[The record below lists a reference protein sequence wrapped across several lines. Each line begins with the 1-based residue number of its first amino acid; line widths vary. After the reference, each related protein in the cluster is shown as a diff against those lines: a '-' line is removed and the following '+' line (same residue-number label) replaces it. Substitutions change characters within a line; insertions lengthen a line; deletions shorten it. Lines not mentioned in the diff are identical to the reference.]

1 MPAFAPSPALRRL
14 LEKRLDTFEKLEIV
28 LALRD
33 ADNRELKIEQL
44 ARELQIGSDVLRRI
58 VTALVGTGLVEETG
72 GDTVRLAAN
81 GSELPVLEE
90 ASKLYLEDRTQI
102 VALFSSIALDRIRG
116 MAARSFAD
124 AFKIGKKKGD
134 DHG

>member
-14 LEKRLDTFEKLEIV
+14 LEKRLDSFEKLEIV

-33 ADNRELKIEQL
+33 AENHELTIEQL

-58 VTALVGTGLVEETG
+58 TTALVGTGLVEESG
-72 GDTVRLAAN
+72 PDRVRLIAN
-81 GSELPVLEE
+81 GADVPTLDE
-90 ASKLYLEDRTQI
+90 ASKLYLEDRTEI
-102 VALFSSIALDRIRG
+102 VGLFSSIALDRIRG

-134 DHG
+134 HG